1 MPETNP
7 PGTIR
12 EEYYAIRTETVS
24 ELRKVVESLKSAPE
38 NGKNSELLAE
48 IRKLEAELKRL
59 KKTKRY
65 GLVWE
70 EKPEVFEAEAKNA
83 LPVLEEVGELAFADG
98 SEKPQNLII
107 EGDNFH
113 SLAALSYTH
122 RGLVDVIYIDPPYNT
137 GNKDFVYNDRYVD
150 KEDDFRHSK
159 WLSFMEKRLR
169 LARDLLKE
177 TGVIFIS
184 IDDNEQAQLKML
196 CDEVFGEGNFVAQ
209 VIWEKK
215 YSPQNDSKYISM
227 MHDYL
232 LCYAKTKI
240 SSDDRN
246 GWVMQ
251 KLERTA
257 EQDGRYKN
265 PDNDPR

>member
-70 EKPEVFEAEAKNA
+70 EKPEAFEAEAKNA
-83 LPVLEEVGELAFADG
+83 LPVLEEVNELALADG

-137 GNKDFVYNDRYVD
+137 GNKDFAYNDRYVD

-159 WLSFMEKRLR
+159 WLSFMAKRLR

-177 TGVIFIS
+177 SGVIFIS

-196 CDEVFGEGNFVAQ
+196 CDEVFGEGNFIACLPT
-209 VIWEKK
+209 IMNLKG
-215 YSPQNDSKYISM
+215 N
-227 MHDYL
+227 
-232 LCYAKTKI
+232 
-240 SSDDRN
+240 
-246 GWVMQ
+246 
-251 KLERTA
+251 
-257 EQDGRYKN
+257 QDEF
-265 PDNDPR
+265 

>member
-70 EKPEVFEAEAKNA
+70 EKPEMFEAEAKNA
-83 LPVLEEVGELAFADG
+83 LPVLEEVGELTLDDG

-137 GNKDFVYNDRYVD
+137 GNKDFVYNDHYVD

-169 LARDLLKE
+169 LARDLLRE

-196 CDEVFGEGNFVAQ
+196 CDEVFGEGNFAGTA
-209 VIWEKK
+209 IWYKK
-215 YSPQNDSKYISM
+215 RK
-227 MHDYL
+227 
-232 LCYAKTKI
+232 
-240 SSDDRN
+240 
-246 GWVMQ
+246 
-251 KLERTA
+251 
-257 EQDGRYKN
+257 
-265 PDNDPR
+265 